1 MQIIKKIFILLSFK
15 EKIHFLLLFCLIL
28 IMSIIDMLG
37 VASILPFVTLLSNPE
52 MIQTNLIISKI
63 YQFSSKFGIMKTND
77 FLIFFGILVLAL
89 LVFSLI
95 VRSITTYLQI
105 KFALMREFT
114 IGKTLVEKYLNQ
126 PYEWFLS
133 QNTSDLGKNILSEV
147 KTIIDGALMPLV
159 SLIAQFCIVVA
170 LLTLL
175 LFVDYK
181 IALGAGFLLIFS
193 YSVIFFTLKNYF
205 LKIGDVRLKENQK
218 RFSIVSEMFLAI
230 KEIKI
235 RNLHEIYLN
244 LFSKPSKIY
253 AKSQSIVNILSLLPR
268 YFLELIAFGGM
279 LFLVLLL
286 LNNNSE
292 FEEIIPILALYTVAG
307 YRLIPALQNIYYSVA
322 HLRFT
327 EPVLNKFYKDIQM
340 LDTSVENNIIEKQI
354 PFKEKIELKNISYTY
369 PDRKKNVLNAISTNI
384 IAGSKVGIVGAT
396 GSGKSTL
403 LNIVTGLL
411 KMSNG
416 DIFIDNILLDQKN
429 KISWCKNIGYVPQHI
444 FLSDETLRENIAF
457 GIPANNINDDQ
468 INLVSKIAQL
478 DEFVDFLPD
487 KYMTKIGEK
496 GIRLSGGQQQ
506 RIGIA
511 RSLYYNPKLLILDEA
526 TSALDTMT
534 EKKIMKA
541 LYDNNKN
548 MTIIIVAH
556 RTNTLNCCDK
566 IIILEN
572 GEIRAECKYEN
583 LNSYI

>member
-1 MQIIKKIFILLSFK
+1 MQIIKKILILLSFK
-15 EKIHFLLLFCLIL
+15 EKIHFLFLICLIL
-28 IMSIIDMLG
+28 LMSIIDMLG
-37 VASILPFVTLLSNPE
+37 VASILPFVTLLSNPD
-52 MIQTNLIISKI
+52 MIQNNLYISKI
-63 YQFSSKFGIMKTND
+63 YEFSSIFGIYKTND
-77 FLIFFGILVLAL
+77 FLIFFGVLVLAL
-89 LVFSLI
+89 LVFSLL

-105 KFALMREFT
+105 KFALLREFT
-114 IGKTLVEKYLNQ
+114 IGKMLVEKYLNQ

-133 QNTSDLGKNILSEV
+133 QNTSDLGKNVLSEV
-147 KTIIDGALMPLV
+147 KTIIDGALMPFV
-159 SLIAQFCIVVA
+159 NLIAQFCIV
-170 LLTLL
+170 LTLL
-175 LFVDYK
+175 ALLIFVDYK
-181 IALGAGFLLIFS
+181 IALGVGFLLIFS
-193 YSVIFFTLKNYF
+193 YSVIFFTLKNHF

-235 RNLHEIYLN
+235 RNLQAVYLN

-253 AKSQSIVNILSLLPR
+253 VNSQSVINILSLLPR
-268 YFLELIAFGGM
+268 YFLEFIAFGGM

-307 YRLIPALQNIYYSVA
+307 YRLIPALQSVYYSVA

-327 EPVLNKFYKDIQM
+327 EPILDKFYKDIKA
-340 LDTSVENNIIEKQI
+340 LDVLIENNTGEKQI
-354 PFKEKIELKNISYTY
+354 LFKEKIELKNISFAY
-369 PDRKKNVLNAISTNI
+369 PGRKKNALNTISTNI
-384 IAGSKVGIVGAT
+384 IAGSKVGIIGAT

-403 LNIVTGLL
+403 LNIITGLL

-416 DIFIDNILLDQKN
+416 DIFIDNVLLDQKN
-429 KISWCKNIGYVPQHI
+429 KVSWCKNIGYVPQHI
-444 FLSDETLRENIAF
+444 FLSDDTLRENIAF
-457 GIPANNINDDQ
+457 GIPADNIDDDQ
-468 INLVSKIAQL
+468 IKLVSKIAQL
-478 DEFVDFLPD
+478 DEFASYLPN

-526 TSALDTMT
+526 TSALDTIT
-534 EKKIMKA
+534 EKKIMSA
-541 LYDNNKN
+541 LYENNKN

-556 RTNTLNCCDK
+556 RINTLDCCDK

-572 GEIRAECKYEN
+572 SQIKAECKYEN

>member
-1 MQIIKKIFILLSFK
+1 MQIIKKILILLSFK

-63 YQFSSKFGIMKTND
+63 YQFSSKFGILEIND

-126 PYEWFLS
+126 PYEWFLN

-181 IALGAGFLLIFS
+181 IAIGAGSLLIFS

-235 RNLHEIYLN
+235 RNLHAIYLN

-292 FEEIIPILALYTVAG
+292 FGEIVPILALYTVAG

-340 LDTSVENNIIEKQI
+340 LDSSAENNTIEKQI

-369 PDRKKNVLNAISTNI
+369 PDRKKNVLNTISTKI

-403 LNIVTGLL
+403 LNIITGLL

-416 DIFIDNILLDQKN
+416 DIFIDNMLLDQKN
-429 KISWCKNIGYVPQHI
+429 KISWSKNIGYVPQHI
-444 FLSDETLRENIAF
+444 FLTDETLRENIAF
-457 GIPANNINDDQ
+457 GIPATNINDDQ

-478 DEFVDFLPD
+478 DEFVDYLPD

-526 TSALDTMT
+526 TSALDTIT
-534 EKKIMKA
+534 EKKIMNA

-556 RTNTLNCCDK
+556 RINTLDCCDK